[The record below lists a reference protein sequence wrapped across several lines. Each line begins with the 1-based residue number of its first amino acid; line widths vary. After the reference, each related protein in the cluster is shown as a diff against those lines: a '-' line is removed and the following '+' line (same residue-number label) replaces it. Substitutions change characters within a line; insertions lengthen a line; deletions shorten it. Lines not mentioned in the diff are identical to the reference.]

1 MTMAASP
8 PRDPMKASVAA
19 SSSVR
24 QSQRMLPPGVCIKT
38 ARWPMASL
46 GAVTMLVRRGSG
58 PYVWKTFLCVAR
70 TSPMVVKS
78 WPVGG
83 VYCRGS
89 SQMKQVRMS
98 LGLLVGNCVPQATQT
113 RFASVALGS
122 YGGDDMMVVDG
133 WMDGGFVW
141 SLFSGSLVLRM
152 VRGGQVA
159 MKTGVIR
166 IRS

>member
-1 MTMAASP
+1 
-8 PRDPMKASVAA
+8 
-19 SSSVR
+19 
-24 QSQRMLPPGVCIKT
+24 
-38 ARWPMASL
+38 MASL
-46 GAVTMLVRRGSG
+46 GAVTMLVRRVSG

-70 TSPMVVKS
+70 TSPMVVKAC
-78 WPVGG
+78 PVGG
-83 VYCRGS
+83 VFCCGFLL
-89 SQMKQVRMS
+89 MMLVCLL

-113 RFASVALGS
+113 RFASVARGS

-133 WMDGGFVW
+133 WMDGGIVW
-141 SLFSGSLVLRM
+141 SLISGSLDLRM